1 MRLLAGCSKT
11 LMARAIATE
20 SRMNFLAVK
29 GPELLSKVRV
39 ENTTALL
46 RRARTLSSAAARG
59 APFSGSAHRKGH
71 SRVSLRERDRRPL
84 R

>member
-29 GPELLSKVRV
+29 GPELLSKVRADKKSPSFV
-39 ENTTALL
+39 G
-46 RRARTLSSAAARG
+46 RKSLSSAAARG
-59 APFSGSAHRKGH
+59 A
-71 SRVSLRERDRRPL
+71 RRF
-84 R
+84 